1 MKNLAELLMSLSD
14 HRTGDWTDT
23 NAALERCINCDSDL
37 TGAELYAHFRVC
49 PVCHF
54 HYTIGAWERVELL
67 ADAGSFHETQRS
79 LISIDPLSFA
89 GETSYRRRVL
99 EEQRRTGLTDAI
111 VTGTATI
118 RGRPIVLSVIDFRF
132 LGGSLGCVVG
142 EKLTLALE
150 LATRRK
156 VPAVAVVASG
166 GLRMQEGL
174 LSLAQAAKTAAA
186 VEQLAAAH
194 VPLISLLANPT
205 IGAAY
210 SGFVSLS
217 DIILAEPGAIV
228 GYATTRA
235 LEESSGGQV
244 PHGAHTAE
252 SHYAHGLIDQIVDRS
267 TQREFL
273 AGLLDLFAST
283 YRLTSRASQP
293 RATGAPL
300 QPAPW
305 STVQLARHEGRP
317 TASEY
322 IKAMSPGFI
331 ELHGDRV
338 QGDDPA
344 VICGVGQMG
353 GESVLFLGQERPPVH
368 GVEAR
373 IKPEGFR
380 KARRVMQL
388 AAKLRL
394 PLISLIDTTGAAGD
408 LGAEEHGQGNA
419 MASCLA
425 TAASLPVPTVAVII
439 GEGGG
444 EAALSFGV
452 ANRLLMMENAIFM
465 PVSPESAASIL
476 YRDPGR
482 AQAAAEALR
491 LTARDC
497 ARLGIVDGVIPEP
510 FGGAHT
516 SHEEAAREVRL
527 AILRELTAIQ
537 LLPGRTL
544 VKLRYRKLRKIGRY
558 SNYIGVR
565 VSQEF
570 GDLGKAV
577 GRSAA
582 SLVSRLRRRTPAAA
596 NGSEDGVLIP

>member
-1 MKNLAELLMSLSD
+1 MKNLAELLVSLREHHAGEASD
-14 HRTGDWTDT
+14 TDGM
-23 NAALERCINCDSDL
+23 LERCINCGGDL
-37 TGAELYAHFRVC
+37 NAADLYTRFRVC
-49 PVCHF
+49 PTCHF

-67 ADAGSFHETQRS
+67 ADAGSFRETQRS
-79 LISIDPLSFA
+79 LISIDPISFA

-99 EEQRRTGLTDAI
+99 EEQRRTGLTDSI
-111 VTGTATI
+111 ITGTATI

-156 VPAVAVVASG
+156 LPSVVVVASG

-174 LSLAQAAKTAAA
+174 LSLAQVAKTAAA
-186 VEQLAAAH
+186 TEQLGAAH
-194 VPLISLLANPT
+194 VPLVSLLANPS

-217 DIILAEPGAIV
+217 DIIVAEPGAIV

-235 LEESSGGQV
+235 LEESSGGHL
-244 PHGAHTAE
+244 PRGAHTAE
-252 SHYAHGLIDQIVDRS
+252 SHYEHGLIDQIVDRS
-267 TQREFL
+267 VQREFL

-283 YRLTSRASQP
+283 YRLTSRTSQP
-293 RATGAPL
+293 RASGPAP

-317 TASEY
+317 TAVDY
-322 IKAMSPGFI
+322 IKSMSPGFI

-338 QGDDPA
+338 EGDDPA
-344 VICGVGQMG
+344 VVCGVGQLG
-353 GESVLFLGQERPPVH
+353 GESVLFLGHERPQGH
-368 GVEAR
+368 GAEIR

-380 KARRVMQL
+380 KARRAMQL

-394 PLISLIDTTGAAGD
+394 PLISLIDTSGAAVD
-408 LGAEEHGQGNA
+408 LEAEQHGQGNA
-419 MASCLA
+419 MAACFA

-444 EAALSFGV
+444 EAALAFGI

-482 AQAAAEALR
+482 AQSAAEALR

-497 ARLGIVDGVIPEP
+497 ARLGLVDGVIPEP

-516 SHEEAAREVRL
+516 SHEEAVREVRL

-537 LLPGRTL
+537 TIPGRTL

-558 SNYIGVR
+558 SNYIGVK
-565 VSQEF
+565 VTQEV
-570 GDLGKAV
+570 GDFGKAV
-577 GRSAA
+577 TRGAA
-582 SLVSRLRRRTPAAA
+582 TLVSRLRRRRATPVAS
-596 NGSEDGVLIP
+596 GDESLLIP

>member
-1 MKNLAELLMSLSD
+1 MKNLAELLISLRE
-14 HRTGDWTDT
+14 HHAGQTTDG
-23 NAALERCINCDSDL
+23 ALEQCINCDGDL
-37 TGAELYAHFRVC
+37 TAAELYSRFGVC
-49 PVCHF
+49 PTCHF

-67 ADAGSFHETQRS
+67 ADPGSFHETQRS
-79 LISIDPLSFA
+79 LISIDPLSFH

-111 VTGTATI
+111 ITGTATI

-150 LATRRK
+150 LAARRK
-156 VPAVAVVASG
+156 LPAVVVVASG

-186 VEQLAAAH
+186 AEQLAAAH
-194 VPLISLLANPT
+194 APLLSLLANPS

-235 LEESSGGQV
+235 LEESSGGHLPQ
-244 PHGAHTAE
+244 GAHTAE
-252 SHYAHGLIDQIVDRS
+252 SHYSHGLIDQIVDRS
-267 TQREFL
+267 VQREFL

-283 YRLTSRASQP
+283 YRLTSRARQP
-293 RATGAPL
+293 RATGPTP

-305 STVQLARHEGRP
+305 NTVQLARHEGRP

-322 IKAMSPGFI
+322 IKVMSPGFI

-338 QGDDPA
+338 AGDDPA
-344 VICGVGQMG
+344 VLAGVGQLG
-353 GESVLFLGQERPPVH
+353 GESVVFLGQERPQGH
-368 GVEAR
+368 GTAAR

-380 KARRVMQL
+380 KARRAMQL

-394 PLISLIDTTGAAGD
+394 PLISLIDTSGAAGD
-408 LGAEEHGQGNA
+408 LDAEEHGQGNA

-425 TAASLPVPTVAVII
+425 TAASLPVPSVAVII
-439 GEGGG
+439 GEGVG
-444 EAALSFGV
+444 EAALTFGV

-476 YRDPGR
+476 YRDAGR
-482 AQAAAEALR
+482 AEAAAEALR

-537 LLPGRTL
+537 MLPGRAL

-558 SNYIGVR
+558 SNYIGVK
-565 VSQEF
+565 VSQEV
-570 GDLGKAV
+570 GELGRAV
-577 GRSAA
+577 SRSAV
-582 SLVSRLRRRTPAAA
+582 SLVSRLRHRRAAA
-596 NGSEDGVLIP
+596 TPNGDDGLLIP